1 MSFFNSSPKKKNR
14 KNMALETIRKK
25 LFGPVVY
32 WNLIAMVLVG
42 VALCIGLWVWMLQY
56 TKHGES
62 VEVPELK
69 GMMLGDAEYALE
81 KLDLLAVVIDSAY
94 VREKPAGVVLEQ
106 TPGAGSR
113 VKSGREIYLTVNQK
127 QTPTN
132 TIPDI
137 AGNCSRREAEARL
150 LALGFK
156 IGPMEFVPGDPD
168 WVIALKVNGREVY
181 AGERV
186 PCDAPVVLVVGNS
199 DADEAGEDEDL
210 METEEE
216 VLESYEE

>member
-1 MSFFNSSPKKKNR
+1 
-14 KNMALETIRKK
+14 MALEEFRRK

-42 VALCIGLWVWMLQY
+42 IALCVGLWVWMVRY
-56 TKHGES
+56 TMHGES
-62 VEVPELK
+62 VEVPEVK
-69 GMMLGDAEYALE
+69 GMMLSDAEYALE
-81 KLDLLAVVIDSAY
+81 KLELVTVVVDSAY
-94 VREKPAGVVLEQ
+94 VREQPAGIVLEQ
-106 TPGAGSR
+106 KPVSGSR

-150 LALGFK
+150 RALGFK

-181 AGERV
+181 TGERV
-186 PCDAPVVLVVGNS
+186 PCDAPVVLVIGNS
-199 DADEAGEDEDL
+199 KMDSGEDDEEFGELWGDEKI
-210 METEEE
+210 ETEDG
-216 VLESYEE
+216 YEEEL

>member
-1 MSFFNSSPKKKNR
+1 
-14 KNMALETIRKK
+14 MAWEDFKKK
-25 LFGPVVY
+25 LFGPYVY

-42 VALCIGLWVWMLQY
+42 IALCIGLWVWMNWY

-62 VEVPELK
+62 VQVPEVK
-69 GMMLGDAEYALE
+69 GMMISDAEYALE
-81 KLDLLAVVIDSAY
+81 ELNLVTVVVDSAY
-94 VREKPAGVVLEQ
+94 VRKQPAGIVLEQ
-106 TPGAGSR
+106 KPAPGSK
-113 VKSGREIYLTVNQK
+113 VKSGREIYLTINQK
-127 QTPTN
+127 QTPMN

-150 LALGFK
+150 RALGFK

-186 PCDAPVVLVVGNS
+186 PSDIPIVLVIGNS
-199 DADEAGEDEDL
+199 DLNSDEDEFELFGDSL
-210 METEEE
+210 GGDVEAEDGYEEE
-216 VLESYEE
+216 IF

>member
-1 MSFFNSSPKKKNR
+1 
-14 KNMALETIRKK
+14 MALEGIRKK
-25 LFGPVVY
+25 LFGPIVY

-42 VALCIGLWVWMLQY
+42 IALCIGLWIWMVKY
-56 TKHGES
+56 TKHGEG
-62 VEVPELK
+62 VDVPNVK
-69 GMMLGDAEYALE
+69 GMMLNDAEYALE
-81 KLDLLAVVIDSAY
+81 ELELVTVVVDSAY
-94 VREKPAGVVLEQ
+94 VREQPAGIVLDQ
-106 TPGAGSR
+106 KPGFGSR
-113 VKSGREIYLTVNQK
+113 VKSGREIYLTINQK

-150 LALGFK
+150 RSLGFK

-181 AGERV
+181 SGERV

-199 DADEAGEDEDL
+199 KSDSD
-210 METEEE
+210 EEE
-216 VLESYEE
+216 DWMLEGGMTDDATDVEDGYEEEIQL

>member
-1 MSFFNSSPKKKNR
+1 
-14 KNMALETIRKK
+14 MALETFRKK
-25 LFGPVVY
+25 LFSRVVY

-42 VALCIGLWVWMLQY
+42 IALCLGMWIWMVRY
-56 TKHGES
+56 TMHGES
-62 VEVPELK
+62 VDVPEVK

-81 KLDLLAVVIDSAY
+81 KLELVTVVVDSAY
-94 VREKPAGVVLEQ
+94 VRQQPAGIVLEQ
-106 TPGAGSR
+106 KPGAGSR
-113 VKSGREIYLTVNQK
+113 VKSGREIYLTINQK

-150 LALGFK
+150 RALGFK
-156 IGPMEFVPGDPD
+156 IGSMEFVPGDPD

-181 AGERV
+181 TGERV

-199 DADEAGEDEDL
+199 NIGSS
-210 METEEE
+210 EEE
-216 VLESYEE
+216 EEFGDLLGEEEIEDDVDVEDGFEEEL

>member
-1 MSFFNSSPKKKNR
+1 MPLK
-14 KNMALETIRKK
+14 TIRKK

-42 VALCIGLWVWMLQY
+42 IALCVGLWVWMVRY
-56 TKHGES
+56 TMHGES
-62 VEVPELK
+62 VEVPEVK
-69 GMMLGDAEYALE
+69 GMMLSDAEYALE
-81 KLDLLAVVIDSAY
+81 KLELVTVVVDSAY
-94 VREKPAGVVLEQ
+94 VREQPAGIVLEQ
-106 TPGAGSR
+106 KPVSGSR

-150 LALGFK
+150 RALGFK

-181 AGERV
+181 TGERV
-186 PCDAPVVLVVGNS
+186 PCDAPVVLVIGNS
-199 DADEAGEDEDL
+199 KMDSGEDDEEFGELWGDEKT
-210 METEEE
+210 ETEDG
-216 VLESYEE
+216 YEEEL

>member
-1 MSFFNSSPKKKNR
+1 M
-14 KNMALETIRKK
+14 EGIRKK

-42 VALCIGLWVWMLQY
+42 IALCIGLWIWMTSY
-56 TKHGES
+56 TMHGEG
-62 VEVPELK
+62 VEVPDVK
-69 GMMLGDAEYALE
+69 GMTLGDAEYALE
-81 KLDLLAVVIDSAY
+81 KLELVAFVVDSAY
-94 VREKPAGVVLEQ
+94 VRGQPAGIVLEQ
-106 TPGAGSR
+106 SPAFGSR

-150 LALGFK
+150 RALGFK

-181 AGERV
+181 TGERV

-199 DADEAGEDEDL
+199 DMESDEGEEEEIDDPWGS
-210 METEEE
+210 ETEAEDG
-216 VLESYEE
+216 YEEEL

>member
-1 MSFFNSSPKKKNR
+1 
-14 KNMALETIRKK
+14 MALEEFRKK

-32 WNLIAMVLVG
+32 WNLIMMVLVG
-42 VALCIGLWVWMLQY
+42 IALCIGLWIWMTQY
-56 TKHGES
+56 TMHGEG
-62 VEVPELK
+62 VDVPDVK

-81 KLDLLAVVIDSAY
+81 KLELVTVVIDSAY
-94 VREKPAGVVLEQ
+94 VREKPAGIVLEQ
-106 TPGAGSR
+106 TPGVGSR
-113 VKSGREIYLTVNQK
+113 VKSGREIYLTINQK

-150 LALGFK
+150 RALGFK

-168 WVIALKVNGREVY
+168 WVIALKVNGHEVY
-181 AGERV
+181 TGERV

-199 DADEAGEDEDL
+199 SMESEDGDEWTMDDGLMDAEEGEQDGY
-210 METEEE
+210 EEE
-216 VLESYEE
+216 I

>member
-1 MSFFNSSPKKKNR
+1 MPLK
-14 KNMALETIRKK
+14 TIRKK

-42 VALCIGLWVWMLQY
+42 IALCVGLWVWMLQY
-56 TKHGES
+56 TMHGES
-62 VEVPELK
+62 VQVPEVK
-69 GMMLGDAEYALE
+69 GMMLSDAEYALE
-81 KLDLLAVVIDSAY
+81 KLELVTVVVDSAY
-94 VREKPAGVVLEQ
+94 VRQQPAGIVLEQ
-106 TPGAGSR
+106 KPVAGSR
-113 VKSGREIYLTVNQK
+113 VKSGREIYLTINQK

-150 LALGFK
+150 RALGFK

-181 AGERV
+181 TGERV
-186 PCDAPVVLVVGNS
+186 PCDAPIVLVIGNS
-199 DADEAGEDEDL
+199 KMDSGEEDEENGEFWGEETTD
-210 METEEE
+210 TEEDG
-216 VLESYEE
+216 YEEEL

>member
-1 MSFFNSSPKKKNR
+1 
-14 KNMALETIRKK
+14 MALEGIRKK
-25 LFGPVVY
+25 LFGPIVY

-42 VALCIGLWVWMLQY
+42 IALCIGLWIWMVKY
-56 TKHGES
+56 TKHGEG
-62 VEVPELK
+62 VDVPNVK
-69 GMMLGDAEYALE
+69 GMMLNDAEYALE
-81 KLDLLAVVIDSAY
+81 ELELVTVVVDSAY
-94 VREKPAGVVLEQ
+94 VREQPAGIVLDQ
-106 TPGAGSR
+106 KPGFGSR
-113 VKSGREIYLTVNQK
+113 VKSGREIYLTINQK

-150 LALGFK
+150 RSLGFK

-181 AGERV
+181 SGERV

-199 DADEAGEDEDL
+199 KSDS
-210 METEEE
+210 EEE
-216 VLESYEE
+216 EDWMIEGGMTDDAMDVEDGYEEEIQL

>member
-1 MSFFNSSPKKKNR
+1 
-14 KNMALETIRKK
+14 MALEEFRRK

-42 VALCIGLWVWMLQY
+42 VALCIGLVVWMTKY
-56 TKHGES
+56 TMHGEG
-62 VEVPELK
+62 VDVPDVK
-69 GMMLGDAEYALE
+69 GMMLNDAEYALE
-81 KLDLLAVVIDSAY
+81 RLELLAVIVDSAY
-94 VREKPAGVVLEQ
+94 VREQPAGIVLDQ
-106 TPGAGSR
+106 KPGFGSR
-113 VKSGREIYLTVNQK
+113 VKSGREIYLTINQK

-150 LALGFK
+150 RSLGFK

-181 AGERV
+181 SGERV

-199 DADEAGEDEDL
+199 NVGSEEDEFGDYWGDSSDD
-210 METEEE
+210 ETEVEDG
-216 VLESYEE
+216 YEEEL